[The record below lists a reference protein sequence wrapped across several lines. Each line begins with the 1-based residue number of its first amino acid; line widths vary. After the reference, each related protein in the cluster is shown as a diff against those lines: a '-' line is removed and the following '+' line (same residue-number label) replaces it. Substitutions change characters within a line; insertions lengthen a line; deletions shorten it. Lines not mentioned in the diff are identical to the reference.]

1 MPEPEKKQMTASE
14 LYAQLAEEAKAKATA
29 GSVSV
34 RYRSY
39 VNEIAQKTGE
49 KRLVMPAVLRLAKQL
64 HPNDKIDRSYFINVI
79 EKSWETE
86 KDAEGVTWI
95 LVDKPKVP
103 EVAPTMPAPAE

>member
-1 MPEPEKKQMTASE
+1 MPEPKQKQMTASE

-34 RYRSY
+34 RYRGY

-64 HPNDKIDRSYFINVI
+64 HPNDRIDRSYFITVVV
-79 EKSWETE
+79 KSWETE

-95 LVDKPKVP
+95 LVDKPKIP